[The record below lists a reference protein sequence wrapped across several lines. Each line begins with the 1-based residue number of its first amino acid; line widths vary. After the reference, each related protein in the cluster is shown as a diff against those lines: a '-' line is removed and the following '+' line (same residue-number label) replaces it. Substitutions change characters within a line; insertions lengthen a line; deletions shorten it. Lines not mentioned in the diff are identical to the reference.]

1 MISTERKGENM
12 KKILI
17 LMLLMSFLTG
27 CGAAIRCNIK
37 AQGIQLRQY
46 NKMYLV
52 LQTVSGAIS
61 VQSTNLGAGFG
72 VATTI
77 NPSTD
82 VLSTVGSS
90 IGTSHA
96 MSGRDQAILVAQSL
110 AFELNSL
117 GFQMVDSAADADIVA
132 LFSIGSVR
140 NDPIV
145 GWIADQAFITFKNAK
160 TNETICTFRADC
172 RFITPTTRTIVKN
185 LVNEIEKYY

>member
-1 MISTERKGENM
+1 M

-17 LMLLMSFLTG
+17 LMFLMSFLTG

-37 AQGIQLRQY
+37 AQGTQLRQY

-72 VATTI
+72 VARTI

-82 VLSTVGSS
+82 VSSTVGSS

-96 MSGRDQAILVAQSL
+96 MSGSDQAILVAQSL

-160 TNETICTFRADC
+160 TNETIGTFRADT
-172 RFITPTTRTIVKN
+172 RFVTPTARTIVKN